1 MIGDVLEE
9 TIPLN
14 SVQCTFLFILQ
25 QIRMCG
31 YRESDKLLTDICQC
45 SVIMHG

>member
-1 MIGDVLEE
+1 MGDVLEE
-9 TIPLN
+9 TISLN

-31 YRESDKLLTDICQC
+31 YRETDKLLTDICYC
-45 SVIMHG
+45 SLIIHG